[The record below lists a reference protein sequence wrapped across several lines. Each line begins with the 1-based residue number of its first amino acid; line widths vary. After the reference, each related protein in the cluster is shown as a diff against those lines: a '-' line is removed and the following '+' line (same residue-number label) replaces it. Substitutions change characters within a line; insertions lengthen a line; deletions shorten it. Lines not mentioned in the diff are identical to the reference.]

1 MRTLHILKHKSK
13 YKSILLAAALI
24 LSLYSASGASG
35 FRTTPDSRDSVDRQL
50 LFNGRIWRNL
60 YSRVRG
66 DQFLFSSDFIPGSVT
81 INGKTFTGCSL
92 RYDICNDQLL
102 TRAGQNII
110 IQLNKEMVSSFTM
123 DYLFQQWNFMKIEGD
138 TVSGPGGYG
147 LVLYKGN
154 SSLFVKYRKII
165 MLLAIDNKYDVFEQG
180 QKLWL
185 QKDGRFY
192 QISRVKDITDIYA
205 DKKQQITNFIRTQ
218 RLKVSRKKPE
228 SFIPLVEFCDKSGK

>member
-1 MRTLHILKHKSK
+1 MKKLHIPEKIHKFIK
-13 YKSILLAAALI
+13 IFAAVSMI
-24 LSLYSASGASG
+24 LSLNPVSFAMSPG
-35 FRTTPDSRDSVDRQL
+35 SRDSVDRQL

-66 DQFLFSSDFIPGSVT
+66 DQFLFTSDFLPGTVT

-110 IQLNKEMVSSFTM
+110 IQLNKEMVTSFTM
-123 DYLFQQWNFMKIEGD
+123 DYLLQTWKFMKIEGD
-138 TVSGPGGYG
+138 TVNSPGGYG

-154 SSLFVKYRKII
+154 TSLFVKYRKIV
-165 MLLAIDNKYDVFEQG
+165 MLLAIDNKYDAFEQG

-192 QISRVKDITDIYA
+192 QLSKTKDVIDLYPE
-205 DKKQQITNFIRTQ
+205 KKQQINNFIRTQ
-218 RLKVSRKKPE
+218 RLKVSRKRPE